1 MFVWVEL
8 PEGIDTAQLVRTAI
22 ETEQVAFSPGI
33 AFAVQRS
40 PHANHC
46 MRLAFAN
53 NTPEDIELGIERLA
67 RVIDRALG

>member
-33 AFAVQRS
+33 GLR
-40 PHANHC
+40 
-46 MRLAFAN
+46 
-53 NTPEDIELGIERLA
+53 DIELGIERLA